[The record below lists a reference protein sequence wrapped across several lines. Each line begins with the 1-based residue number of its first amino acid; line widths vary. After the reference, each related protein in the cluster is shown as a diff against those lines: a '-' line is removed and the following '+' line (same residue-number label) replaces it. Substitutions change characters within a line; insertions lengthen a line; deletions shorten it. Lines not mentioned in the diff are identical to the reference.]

1 MPKLVALNSEVKMN
15 DEFKEGES
23 LFHSAILEL
32 LLIKSRRK
40 RTSSIRMLGHRIGV
54 RNQTC

>member
-1 MPKLVALNSEVKMN
+1 MPKLVALNSEVKMT

-23 LFHSAILEL
+23 LFHSAVLEL

-40 RTSSIRMLGHRIGV
+40 
-54 RNQTC
+54 